1 MNLKVINIINK
12 NRNILISLF
21 FIIYFC
27 SGIIITKDYGV
38 SSDEYANRFHGF
50 VTINHVTKKF
60 FPSINKKYIKDKNYP
75 ELKDHI
81 GKSYGV
87 LFSVPTGI
95 IEVLF
100 KIEDKKNQFLLRHYI
115 NFIIFFISTI
125 FFFKIIIHKY
135 GNWKLALIGSTL
147 LILSPRIFA
156 NSFYNNID
164 LLFMSLMIIAVYFNL
179 KFFENQNIK
188 NALLCGL
195 FTAFLIAVR
204 IPGIIILFSNV
215 AMLLLINLYYKSL
228 ILNYKP
234 LLIYIFSTIFFMIIF
249 WPVMWENTFEN
260 FFYALNE
267 MANYWISVE
276 NLFFGQKL
284 NSLDLPWYY
293 IPAWIIITTPALYI
307 FFFII
312 GLVFFIKNIKRFFL
326 KKVKIK
332 FFYNIY
338 FIGILFSALIS
349 FIYLNSTFYNG
360 WRHAYFLYPFIL
372 LISIDGLFNLFQYIK
387 NIFIKYIF
395 IVFIFTQL
403 VITFTWMFK
412 NHPHQYVYFNSF
424 IKGNLTNKIELDYW
438 GLSYKQSLDFLLAKD
453 KSKNIKIYN
462 LSLMKPFYYL
472 FSLDKLQ
479 RSRITE
485 VKNIDEADY
494 LITNY
499 YSDDTSYD
507 DIFYEKYEVY
517 FDIKVDE
524 SSINTIFKKN

>member
-1 MNLKVINIINK
+1 MNAEIINK
-12 NRNILISLF
+12 IDKNKNILISIF

-27 SGIIITKDYGV
+27 SGMLITKDYGV

-75 ELKDHI
+75 ELEDHI
-81 GKSYGV
+81 AKTYGV
-87 LFSVPTGI
+87 LFSVPTAI

-100 KIEDKKNQFLLRHYI
+100 KIEDKKNQFLLRHYV

-135 GNWKLALIGSTL
+135 GNWKLALISSIL

-164 LLFMSLMIIAVYFNL
+164 LLFMSLIIIAVYFSL

-195 FTAFLIAVR
+195 FTALIIDIR
-204 IPGIIILFSNV
+204 IPGIIILVSNV

-228 ILNYKP
+228 VKNYKP
-234 LLIYIFSTIFFMIIF
+234 FIVYIISTIFFTVIF
-249 WPVMWENTFEN
+249 WPYLWENTIAN
-260 FFYALNE
+260 FFYAFNQ
-267 MANYWISVE
+267 MSNYWRSVD

-293 IPAWIIITTPALYI
+293 IPSWIIISTPTLYI
-307 FFFII
+307 FFFIT
-312 GLVFFIKNIKRFFL
+312 GLIFFIKRIKDFFL
-326 KKVKIK
+326 KKVEIE

-338 FIGILFSALIS
+338 FIGILFSVLIS
-349 FIYLNSTFYNG
+349 FIYFNSTFYNG
-360 WRHAYFLYPFIL
+360 WRHAYFLYPFFL
-372 LISIDGLFNLFQYIK
+372 LISVDGLFNLFQYVK
-387 NIFIKYIF
+387 NTFIKYIF
-395 IVFIFTQL
+395 VIAIVLQL
-403 VITFTWMFK
+403 VVTFTWMVK

-438 GLSYKQSLDFLLAKD
+438 GLSYKQSLDFLLKKD

-462 LSLMKPFYYL
+462 LSLMRPFYYL

-479 RSRITE
+479 RSRITV
-485 VKNIDEADY
+485 VKNINDADY
-494 LITNY
+494 LFTNY
-499 YSDDTSYD
+499 YLDNTLYD
-507 DIFYEKYEVY
+507 DIFYEKYKVF
-517 FDIKVDE
+517 FDIKIDE
-524 SSINTIFKKN
+524 SSINTIFKKY